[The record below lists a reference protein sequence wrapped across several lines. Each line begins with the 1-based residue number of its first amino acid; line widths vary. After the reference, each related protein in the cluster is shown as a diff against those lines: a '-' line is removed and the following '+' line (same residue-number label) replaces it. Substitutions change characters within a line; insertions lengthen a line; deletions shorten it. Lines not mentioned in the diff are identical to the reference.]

1 MTNIIQKIMNHE
13 DLDEIYDYAKSV
25 LFTEGPS
32 FTTILEI
39 FSYLSLFAP
48 DFFASVEDDILS
60 MMGVFYKKPIA
71 RTLESKLFQI
81 YGEHLKQT
89 YNSDYTPI
97 QADIIKQ
104 IENSKNFSFSAP
116 TSTGKSYVFR
126 HLIETLQRDVAIIV
140 PSRALI
146 NEYYDRI
153 CELVADKTVNIL
165 TFVDIINRRHVS
177 RNIFILTPER
187 AKELFKYRDQ
197 LNIELLLFDEA
208 QLSDEDSDRGLF
220 FDSIVRRIQ
229 AAFPEAKCIFAHPF
243 VANPEAQLSKNHFDS
258 NLSVAARCNQ
268 KNVGQIFFAHNGISF
283 FHFGLDTKIMGKRKI
298 KSDFDP
304 VMRTIR
310 TGGSVLIYTTKA
322 SIYKKSV
329 FEKFKLYINECR
341 EITNSKALD
350 LIAQFRKCI
359 GASETGYFFLN
370 MLDYMKKGIVVH
382 HGSLP
387 LQARLILEHF
397 TQQGFCRICFA
408 TSTLE
413 QGINMPFDVV
423 YLNTFRESNTLSM
436 KNLIG
441 RAGRSTPFNKF
452 DYGSIVVKLENMSAF
467 RSVMAQDEQLK
478 TISLL
483 DTADDEDA
491 EYNDFKEAI
500 KVQLMVITV
509 IDTGNRLVRHGRAI
523 RSIEQTIQEIPYHLY
538 RQAAFQAVCAAW
550 TYLRPY
556 PGKRT
561 DLPKCQKRCKAHT
574 ALADLGVAPHFLW
587 KQGNGELNSAHAP
600 ISYGNIPLLCVLSLW
615 LARKP

>member
-1 MTNIIQKIMNHE
+1 
-13 DLDEIYDYAKSV
+13 
-25 LFTEGPS
+25 
-32 FTTILEI
+32 
-39 FSYLSLFAP
+39 
-48 DFFASVEDDILS
+48 
-60 MMGVFYKKPIA
+60 
-71 RTLESKLFQI
+71 
-81 YGEHLKQT
+81 
-89 YNSDYTPI
+89 
-97 QADIIKQ
+97 
-104 IENSKNFSFSAP
+104 
-116 TSTGKSYVFR
+116 
-126 HLIETLQRDVAIIV
+126 
-140 PSRALI
+140 
-146 NEYYDRI
+146 
-153 CELVADKTVNIL
+153 
-165 TFVDIINRRHVS
+165 
-177 RNIFILTPER
+177 
-187 AKELFKYRDQ
+187 
-197 LNIELLLFDEA
+197 
-208 QLSDEDSDRGLF
+208 
-220 FDSIVRRIQ
+220 
-229 AAFPEAKCIFAHPF
+229 
-243 VANPEAQLSKNHFDS
+243 
-258 NLSVAARCNQ
+258 
-268 KNVGQIFFAHNGISF
+268 
-283 FHFGLDTKIMGKRKI
+283 
-298 KSDFDP
+298 
-304 VMRTIR
+304 
-310 TGGSVLIYTTKA
+310 
-322 SIYKKSV
+322 
-329 FEKFKLYINECR
+329 
-341 EITNSKALD
+341 
-350 LIAQFRKCI
+350 
-359 GASETGYFFLN
+359 